1 MTISYKPRKGTAI
14 EVKKQSI
21 SCFFRLRNLTF
32 VAENTK
38 IQMKITLLQ
47 TEISWNDP
55 ETNRRRAEGMMRK
68 AEKSDVYVLPE
79 MFSTGFATQPEGIAE
94 EDEGSL
100 RWMMKMAKELDAAV
114 VGSITTKVEE
124 GVFCNRMYFV
134 KPDGMVSFYDKR
146 HLFSYAGEEK
156 RYRAGKERKVV
167 EFRGVRFLLQV
178 CYDLRFPVWSR
189 NKGDYDCAIYV
200 ANWPQ
205 SRIEAWNTLLKAR
218 AIENQTYVCGVN
230 RVGNDDACQY
240 VGGTQLIDPY
250 GRVAARCEDNREGTV
265 TVELNMEKL
274 REFREKFTVL
284 KDEDLFEVKS

>member
-1 MTISYKPRKGTAI
+1 
-14 EVKKQSI
+14 
-21 SCFFRLRNLTF
+21 
-32 VAENTK
+32 
-38 IQMKITLLQ
+38 MKITLLQ

-55 ETNRRRAEGMMRK
+55 ETNRRRAAEMMRK

-114 VGSITTKVEE
+114 AGSIATKVEE
-124 GVFCNRMYFV
+124 GVYCNRMYFV
-134 KPDGMVSFYDKR
+134 KSDEMVSFYDKR
-146 HLFSYAGEEK
+146 HLFSYAGEDK
-156 RYRAGKERKVV
+156 RYKAGEERKVV

-189 NKGDYDCAIYV
+189 NTGDYDCAIYV

-218 AIENQTYVCGVN
+218 AIENQAYVCGVN

-265 TVELNMEKL
+265 TVELNMEEL
-274 REFREKFTVL
+274 REFREKFTAI
-284 KDEDLFEVKS
+284 KDEDVFEVKN

>member
-1 MTISYKPRKGTAI
+1 
-14 EVKKQSI
+14 VKKQSI
-21 SCFFRLRNLTF
+21 SCFFHLRNLTF

-146 HLFSYAGEEK
+146 HLFSYAGEDK
-156 RYRAGKERKVV
+156 RYKAGKERKVV

-178 CYDLRFPVWSR
+178 CYDLRYPLWAR
-189 NKGDYDCAIYV
+189 NRGDYDCILYSANFPISRDTAWRTLIRARASENQCYV
-200 ANWPQ
+200 AACN
-205 SRIEAWNTLLKAR
+205 RIGTDQQCEYYGR
-218 AIENQTYVCGVN
+218 SAIIHPYGETIMDCPDKTEWAASAVIDLDFLRHYENKFPVL
-230 RVGNDDACQY
+230 DDA
-240 VGGTQLIDPY
+240 D
-250 GRVAARCEDNREGTV
+250 DF
-265 TVELNMEKL
+265 EL
-274 REFREKFTVL
+274 
-284 KDEDLFEVKS
+284 KS

>member
-1 MTISYKPRKGTAI
+1 MLRPAI
-14 EVKKQSI
+14 
-21 SCFFRLRNLTF
+21 
-32 VAENTK
+32 
-38 IQMKITLLQ
+38 
-47 TEISWNDP
+47 P
-55 ETNRRRAEGMMRK
+55 G
-68 AEKSDVYVLPE
+68 
-79 MFSTGFATQPEGIAE
+79 
-94 EDEGSL
+94 
-100 RWMMKMAKELDAAV
+100 
-114 VGSITTKVEE
+114 VEP
-124 GVFCNRMYFV
+124 
-134 KPDGMVSFYDKR
+134 K
-146 HLFSYAGEEK
+146 
-156 RYRAGKERKVV
+156 
-167 EFRGVRFLLQV
+167 
-178 CYDLRFPVWSR
+178 
-189 NKGDYDCAIYV
+189 YV